1 LSEPVV
7 AKVGGPAGA
16 GVGEAGG
23 AGPSGP
29 PGAGVPEPP
38 NRNGAFPRLDE
49 EQRARLRMVGDVRKV
64 SAGDVLFREGDETYD
79 FFLVESGAVT
89 IVQGYG
95 CEDRV
100 IAVHGPHR
108 FLGELSL
115 LTGSTAYLTAVV
127 RDPGDVVQVPLGRL
141 HVPAQG
147 QRAREHHPARVS
159 RAARDPDR
167 DPCGG
172 ESSGLALR
180 QRLEAAA

>member
-1 LSEPVV
+1 
-7 AKVGGPAGA
+7 
-16 GVGEAGG
+16 
-23 AGPSGP
+23 
-29 PGAGVPEPP
+29 
-38 NRNGAFPRLDE
+38 
-49 EQRARLRMVGDVRKV
+49 M
-64 SAGDVLFREGDETYD
+64 LFREGDDTYD

-141 HVPAQG
+141 
-147 QRAREHHPARVS
+147 RTF
-159 RAARDPDR
+159 
-167 DPCGG
+167 
-172 ESSGLALR
+172 LR
-180 QRLEAAA
+180 QDNELANIILRGLIKLAGTEALPIHAQ